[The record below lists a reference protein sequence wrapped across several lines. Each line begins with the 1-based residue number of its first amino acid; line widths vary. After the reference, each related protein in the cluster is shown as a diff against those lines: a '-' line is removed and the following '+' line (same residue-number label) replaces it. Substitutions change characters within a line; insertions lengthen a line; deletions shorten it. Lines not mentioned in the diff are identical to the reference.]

1 MRFPTPVKLLAAA
14 LVIALPSLAQA
25 GPPLICH
32 PFQTAGED
40 LLPWGTGPGWNTPDP
55 RYDVQRLTDDTLRL
69 LTANTPVLD
78 RMEVMRRAV
87 IYAARDARVADQ
99 LLAAVVARATGAG
112 QATRLALFDAGYLI
126 ESYKQATFLH
136 RHSVTTADGYAL
148 VERAIAM
155 GGDNAEMEFA
165 AALMTSGSTSAAHL
179 QRARASA
186 APLLARNITN
196 LGW

>member
-1 MRFPTPVKLLAAA
+1 MKCITPVKLLAAA
-14 LVIALPSLAQA
+14 LVIGLPSIAQA

-32 PFQTAGED
+32 PIQTAGAD

-55 RYDVQRLTDDTLRL
+55 GYEVQRLTEDTLRL
-69 LTANTPVLD
+69 LAAGTPVLD

-87 IYAARDARVADQ
+87 IYAARDARVADE
-99 LLAAVVARATGAG
+99 LLAAVVDRATRSG

-126 ESYKQATFLH
+126 ESYKQASFLH
-136 RHSVTTADGYAL
+136 RRSVTTADGYAL
-148 VERAIAM
+148 VKRAIAM
-155 GGDNAEMEFA
+155 GRDNAEMEFA

-186 APLLARNITN
+186 QPLLARNIN
-196 LGW
+196 IIGW